1 MCELSI
7 KWRKFAGENIWT
19 ESPRGAK
26 LHLIMKTIES
36 IRNT

>member
-19 ESPRGAK
+19 ESPHGAK
-26 LHLIMKTIES
+26 LHLTTIGKAVEI
-36 IRNT
+36 IR